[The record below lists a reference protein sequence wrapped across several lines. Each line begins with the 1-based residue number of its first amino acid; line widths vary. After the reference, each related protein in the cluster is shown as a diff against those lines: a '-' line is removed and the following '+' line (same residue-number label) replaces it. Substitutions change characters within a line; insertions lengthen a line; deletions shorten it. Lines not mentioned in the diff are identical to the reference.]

1 MRLLGEIRYEFEPDE
16 DGSDEFPIL
25 EELEKNQKDF
35 SDDMSLDYLN
45 KRFEELGIEG
55 NVNIRIIPSVTGL
68 GSDISDGETIYFND
82 TFSIKRIEFIKVENT
97 VYLHF

>member
-1 MRLLGEIRYEFEPDE
+1 MRILGEVRYEFEPDE
-16 DGSDEFPIL
+16 DGSDEYPTL
-25 EELEKNQKDF
+25 EEIEKNQKDF

-55 NVNIRIIPSVTGL
+55 NVNIRIIPSIMGL
-68 GSDISDGETIYFND
+68 GSEVSDGETIYSKD
-82 TFSIKRIEFIKVENT
+82 TFSIKRIEFVEEENT

>member
-1 MRLLGEIRYEFEPDE
+1 MRILGEVRYEFEPDE
-16 DGSDEFPIL
+16 DGSDEYPNL
-25 EELEKNQKDF
+25 EEIEKNPKDF

-55 NVNIRIIPSVTGL
+55 NVNIRIIPSIMGL
-68 GSDISDGETIYFND
+68 GSEVGDGETIYSKD
-82 TFSIKRIEFIKVENT
+82 TFSIKRIEFVEEENT